1 MARWSVV
8 GGLYISRRATLID
21 NEWLNARSAM
31 IALSGARLAVFYG
44 NFVDTPSLGQLR
56 IRNKL
61 SVGVSLVG
69 PNKGEIVFI
78 KQGSVDPVADC
89 KEFDNSLVAQ
99 DVIAV
104 DGTGEATFFFPGFV
118 DTHIH
123 ASQYPNAGIF
133 GNSTLLNWLETY
145 TFPLEA
151 SLEHPEVAQEV
162 YETVVRR
169 TLSNGTTTAAYF
181 ATIDAESTKLLA
193 RICSLRN
200 QRALIG
206 KVCMDQNSPDYYRET
221 TEMCLQNCRNVL
233 SFLDQELGDP
243 KVLPILTPRFA
254 PSCSRELM
262 LKLSQLSQ
270 DQGHLHIQTHLCES
284 NEEISWVRALFPE
297 CETYTHV
304 YEQFNLLTKKT
315 VLAHCV
321 HLTDDEAQLI
331 KAAESGV
338 SHCPTSNS
346 SLTSGECKVRW
357 LLDQGIKVGLGTD
370 VSGGFACNI
379 LAAARQAHLVSRHL
393 AMREQNLKLR
403 DHWKLSVPEVL
414 FLATMGG
421 AQALDMEE
429 KIGSFEVGKQF
440 DAQLIDLQSPGSNVD
455 VFAWQRPNSQIN
467 HTNNR
472 VKLPPGIT
480 SEDLIAKWF
489 FNGDDR
495 NIRGV
500 WVAGNPCHST

>member
-1 MARWSVV
+1 M
-8 GGLYISRRATLID
+8 SR
-21 NEWLNARSAM
+21 M
-31 IALSGARLAVFYG
+31 IAVSGARLAVFHG

-56 IRNKL
+56 NRETV
-61 SVGVSLVG
+61 SVGVSLTG
-69 PNKGEIVFI
+69 ADKGNIVFI
-78 KQGSVDPVADC
+78 KEGSVDPVADC
-89 KEFDNSLVAQ
+89 REFDESLAAEEV
-99 DVIAV
+99 VVV
-104 DGTGEATFFFPGFV
+104 DGSGEAAFFFPGFV

-151 SLEHPEVAQEV
+151 ALEHAEVAREV
-162 YETVVRR
+162 YEAVVRR
-169 TLSNGTTTAAYF
+169 TLANGTTTAAYF

-193 RICSLRN
+193 RICSSRN
-200 QRALIG
+200 QRALVG

-221 TEMCLQNCRNVL
+221 TEACLQNCRRVL
-233 SFLDQELGDP
+233 SFLDQELKDP
-243 KVLPILTPRFA
+243 KIQPILTPRFA
-254 PSCSRELM
+254 PSCSRELL
-262 LKLSQLSQ
+262 LKLGQLSQ
-270 DQGHLHIQTHLCES
+270 DEGHLHIQTHLCET
-284 NEEISWVRALFPE
+284 NEEISWVKSLFPE

-304 YEQFNLLTKKT
+304 YERFNLLTRKT

-321 HLTDDEAQLI
+321 HLTDDEARLI

-370 VSGGFACNI
+370 VSGGFTCNM
-379 LAAARQAHLVSRHL
+379 LAVARQAHLVSRHL
-393 AMREQNLKLR
+393 AMREQNQKLR

-414 FLATMGG
+414 FLATLGG
-421 AQALDMEE
+421 AQALDMDE

-440 DAQLIDLQSPGSNVD
+440 DAQLINLKSPGSNVD
-455 VFAWQRPNSQIN
+455 IFAWQRPTLHIN
-467 HTNNR
+467 HANNR
-472 VKLPPGIT
+472 VRLPPGT
-480 SEDLIAKWF
+480 TNEDLIAKWF

-495 NIRGV
+495 NVSGV